1 MSRRQQD
8 PQAALKSRLK
18 KLYTL
23 PANQVCADCP
33 ERSPRWVTI
42 IKIPPGQQNC
52 ELFNTNGAAHTA
64 GCFMCLECSGS
75 HRRLGVHIGFV
86 RSVNLDSWK
95 EEEVLALERSG
106 SNAKV
111 NHYYMAEHPGQ
122 QKQGPVGPDGKAS
135 RFLSQ
140 SANGSERER
149 FIREKYDKRR
159 WFNPNGSSG
168 QTFVQPAAAPA
179 PQRTGGGTTSQAARE
194 RAAKMR
200 QQNAHARAPA
210 PAPAPAPPPAAA
222 PVVDLLDFSASP
234 VPAPAPAPAQQPQQD
249 LFAAQPPAA
258 PQQNGGFDAGFD
270 AFAGG
275 GGFQQAPAAQPAQ
288 VQQNGFGTDPFGQ
301 PQQPAPT
308 PQQQQQQQQQQPQQQ
323 PEPPKASA
331 DAILSMYSAP
341 QQNGMAAD
349 PFGAMGMGGGGMG
362 GGGMGGGGMAANGM
376 NMGGMGMMG
385 GGNPQQQ
392 QQQML
397 MMRQQQQAMQ
407 MQQQRMM
414 MQGGGMN
421 GGMGGMGGMGM
432 GMNGGMQPHQQ
443 MSGNVGAPMNNG
455 MMNGMSMGAPMNGG
469 GGFGM
474 QQNNMQG
481 FGGMPQQ
488 QQQQQ
493 QPPQQQNPFG
503 GFGGF

>member
-1 MSRRQQD
+1 MSRRRQD

-42 IKIPPGQQNC
+42 IKIPPGQQDC
-52 ELFNTNGAAHTA
+52 ELFSTNGAPHTA

-106 SNAKV
+106 SNDKV

-122 QKQGPVGPDGKAS
+122 QKQGPMGPDGKVS

-168 QTFVQPAAAPA
+168 QTFVQPAAAPVQ
-179 PQRTGGGTTSQAARE
+179 QRANGTASQAAKE

-200 QQNAHARAPA
+200 RVSWQQNAQSRAPA
-210 PAPAPAPPPAAA
+210 PAPRAAPAPPPAAA
-222 PVVDLLDFSASP
+222 PVVDLLDFSAAP
-234 VPAPAPAPAQQPQQD
+234 VAAPAPAPAQQPQQD
-249 LFAAQPPAA
+249 LFAVQAPQPPAQ
-258 PQQNGGFDAGFD
+258 PQQNGGFD

-275 GGFQQAPAAQPAQ
+275 GGFQQAPAAQPVQVQ
-288 VQQNGFGTDPFGQ
+288 VQQNGFGSDPFGQ
-301 PQQPAPT
+301 P
-308 PQQQQQQQQQQPQQQ
+308 QQQQQQQQQPQPPQ
-323 PEPPKASA
+323 PPQPPKASN

-349 PFGAMGMGGGGMG
+349 PFGAMSVGGGM
-362 GGGMGGGGMAANGM
+362 GGGMAANGM

-397 MMRQQQQAMQ
+397 MMRQQQQHMQ

-421 GGMGGMGGMGM
+421 GGMQVRSCEERSDELGMR
-432 GMNGGMQPHQQ
+432 QLRW
-443 MSGNVGAPMNNG
+443 
-455 MMNGMSMGAPMNGG
+455 
-469 GGFGM
+469 
-474 QQNNMQG
+474 
-481 FGGMPQQ
+481 
-488 QQQQQ
+488 
-493 QPPQQQNPFG
+493 
-503 GFGGF
+503 